1 MAGDVKRLL
10 TTRGFVPGELRRLFS
25 GMGGLE
31 KVVFPDRRR
40 QAGLL
45 LDEAGAVQPT
55 CKLLAAQS
63 EQTVEHRN
71 LAKGT
76 IYVSLSGSKVL

>member
-1 MAGDVKRLL
+1 
-10 TTRGFVPGELRRLFS
+10 
-25 GMGGLE
+25 MGGLE
-31 KVVFPDRRR
+31 KVVFPERRR

-55 CKLLAAQS
+55 CKLLAVQS

-71 LAKGT
+71 LAKGA
-76 IYVSLSGSKVL
+76 IDVSLSGSKVLILGL